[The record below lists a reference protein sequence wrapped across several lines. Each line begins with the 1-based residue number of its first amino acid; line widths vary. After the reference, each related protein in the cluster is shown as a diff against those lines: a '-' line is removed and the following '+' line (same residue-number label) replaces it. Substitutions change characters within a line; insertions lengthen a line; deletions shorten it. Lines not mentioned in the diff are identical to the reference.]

1 MADETTPTAAPQ
13 AAKFPPPPIPTILP
27 GGSVSLLAG
36 APGVGKTTLIASLM
50 RQFRDNE
57 PIFGHQPNQSP
68 RQAFLSADRSWE
80 QSSRLWFD
88 KAGYPEI
95 PHYSLM
101 DDRGFKKA
109 KLRRKA
115 DRISVLQ
122 ECLGKLGLV
131 WGSLVVIDPL
141 SLFLGGDLNN
151 YDACLVACCE
161 IREICQDRGVTVIGT
176 AHASKQKSDKKERY
190 LRLQDRILGSTA
202 LFGYTDTQMYLAA
215 PEEINQDY
223 YAFLWNPHHSPCET
237 FKLKRNKEGLFVV
250 QGVLDAPT
258 DTPLDVSQELILDDV
273 AQLLLSSLTDEAAG
287 TSLSLILDKAVTQG
301 IPERTAYRRLLE
313 LIQHGRV
320 EKLGKGRYRKPPVN

>member
-1 MADETTPTAAPQ
+1 MSDAEAPSAAGI
-13 AAKFPPPPIPTILP
+13 FPPPPIPTILP

-36 APGVGKTTLIASLM
+36 APGVGKTTLIASVL
-50 RQFRDNE
+50 RQFRDQE
-57 PIFGHQPNQSP
+57 PIFGHQPNPSP

-80 QSSRLWFD
+80 QSSRLWFE

-131 WGSLVVIDPL
+131 FGSLVVIDPL

-161 IREICQDRGVTVIGT
+161 IREICQDRGITVIGT

-215 PEEINQDY
+215 PEEISQDY

-237 FKLKRNKEGLFVV
+237 FKLKRNKEGLFVSE
-250 QGVLDAPT
+250 GVLEGVADA
-258 DTPLDVSQELILDDV
+258 TPLDVSQELILDDV
-273 AQLLLSSLTDEAAG
+273 AAKLLTALSTDPTGTLLGTILVHAIAAG
-287 TSLSLILDKAVTQG
+287 V
-301 IPERTAYRRLLE
+301 PERTAYRRLME
-313 LIQHGRV
+313 LVKHGKV
-320 EKLGKGRYRKPPVN
+320 EKIGKGRYRLPVLN